1 MVRVTNTHTTED
13 GITVTVHRWGF
24 KPGFYA
30 EAKDASGK
38 RLAFTGVYRG
48 KGSRQKC
55 IDAALTEARGGK
67 IASGN
72 MMPA

>member
-1 MVRVTNTHTTED
+1 MTPHTSASED

-24 KPGFYA
+24 GPGFYA

-38 RLAFTGVYRG
+38 RLTFTGVYRG
-48 KGSRQKC
+48 KGSKQKC
-55 IDAALTEARGGK
+55 IDAAIAQARGGR

-72 MMPA
+72 SMPT